1 MIEEQEKTKELNPKK
16 RGLGR
21 GLNALFEDDEPGAA
35 SPVRAVPSEAASAQP
50 EESSAASSA
59 APGSPR
65 RILSIDKILANP
77 HQPRRQ
83 IDTDS
88 IDELSNSIREHGVLQ
103 PLLVRPAKGKDG
115 FFEIIAGERRW
126 RAAGR
131 AQCHEVPVIVHDL
144 DDAAAYE
151 IALIENLQRVD
162 LNPMDEAEGY
172 QKMLGEY
179 NYTQDQLAQKIGK
192 SRSHIA
198 NMIRL
203 IGLSDLAQA
212 HLSNGSISTGH
223 ARALLRAK
231 NPDDL
236 VKKIVENGLS
246 VRQTE
251 RLAAADSPLGP
262 KKSSGPRSRSAEHEK
277 DVDTLALEKE
287 VSNALGMTV
296 TIDGDGSN
304 GGMLK
309 IEFKSLDQLD
319 ELLHRLSHFP
329 GSRLSG

>member
-1 MIEEQEKTKELNPKK
+1 M
-16 RGLGR
+16 
-21 GLNALFEDDEPGAA
+21 
-35 SPVRAVPSEAASAQP
+35 
-50 EESSAASSA
+50 
-59 APGSPR
+59 
-65 RILSIDKILANP
+65 
-77 HQPRRQ
+77 
-83 IDTDS
+83 
-88 IDELSNSIREHGVLQ
+88 
-103 PLLVRPAKGKDG
+103 
-115 FFEIIAGERRW
+115 
-126 RAAGR
+126 
-131 AQCHEVPVIVHDL
+131 HDL

-212 HLSNGSISTGH
+212 HLSNGSITIGH

-251 RLAAADSPLGP
+251 RYAAADAALGP
-262 KKSSGPRSRSAEHEK
+262 VKKKTSGPRSRSAEHEK

-287 VSNALGMTV
+287 VSNALGMAV